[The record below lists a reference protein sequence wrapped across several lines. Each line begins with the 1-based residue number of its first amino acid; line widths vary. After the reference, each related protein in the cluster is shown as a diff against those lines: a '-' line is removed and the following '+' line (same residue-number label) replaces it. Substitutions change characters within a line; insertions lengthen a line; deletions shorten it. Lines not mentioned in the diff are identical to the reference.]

1 MTKAGLNKI
10 AIISSTAFLV
20 PAIALALSG
29 APTYRM
35 GGMALVTTMSPP
47 VFEYAHGTVAAD
59 DEFFIGMRAAPGN
72 PFPTN
77 EALIFTDPADLS
89 RYQTVA
95 FPERGDIESMVYDA
109 MNDKVYAE
117 LANNHSLDIYAI
129 DPHTYESAPVVIT
142 AALDV
147 GKKPAIVTDGTYIYG
162 ITDSDPSTV
171 FKVRISDGTLLTDS
185 VGHIPD
191 GHSAAIGIYATS
203 TELYFG
209 GGISHEFEKADAATL
224 HSLARI
230 DLTPCSMTD
239 DMPYSSLDAG
249 SGYVYIGCESE
260 PFGERVHTSDM
271 STAQFPLPGESFGLF
286 IYGHDLY
293 NLGRDGDLDIFPE
306 LDIGG
311 LHRYPVIDD
320 LNGVST
326 RSKGIELNE
335 LFYSPATA
343 GLYFTAW
350 GGIRGLFRIATTT
363 LS

>member
-129 DPHTYESAPVVIT
+129 DPHTYEASPQVAQTVGVAQLVVQNG
-142 AALDV
+142 A
-147 GKKPAIVTDGTYIYG
+147 GYDGFMQTI
-162 ITDSDPSTV
+162 
-171 FKVRISDGTLLTDS
+171 
-185 VGHIPD
+185 
-191 GHSAAIGIYATS
+191 
-203 TELYFG
+203 E
-209 GGISHEFEKADAATL
+209 AAT
-224 HSLARI
+224 
-230 DLTPCSMTD
+230 P
-239 DMPYSSLDAG
+239 SSRRNWK
-249 SGYVYIGCESE
+249 
-260 PFGERVHTSDM
+260 P
-271 STAQFPLPGESFGLF
+271 
-286 IYGHDLY
+286 
-293 NLGRDGDLDIFPE
+293 
-306 LDIGG
+306 
-311 LHRYPVIDD
+311 
-320 LNGVST
+320 T
-326 RSKGIELNE
+326 RPN
-335 LFYSPATA
+335 
-343 GLYFTAW
+343 
-350 GGIRGLFRIATTT
+350 
-363 LS
+363 